1 MMISFDYWRVRKRGS
16 GLCLLVLVIVF
27 GWCGV
32 ANAATTVSSL
42 AVKPRQVVLLL
53 HGMSSTA
60 AKWNKLVNNNAGFDG
75 RCTNTRDP
83 KFSTLSIKPNSEG
96 VYCMRFNFGAYDRI
110 STAPK
115 GLDKKICSEAGGC
128 AGDYS
133 TFDSLGKEIEVAV
146 SRIRTRLGTNVQIVL
161 LGHSR
166 GGLAARAFLESTSA
180 LRTNVVGLMTTGTP
194 HAGSPL
200 GRYYTYMNIN
210 CLPESDYDGL
220 FDTGDCADDWRF
232 INSYPIKDL
241 GGLDLKAPA
250 VAFLSDASP
259 SIIALNNKIA
269 AIPPIIRFTQ
279 LTYTNIKFG
288 CLGGD
293 PIDPETGCGYDIF
306 GNIIQ
311 FKPSRKSLNYVLN
324 GRARN
329 TLTGDGIVPV
339 TSQKMTSLKGWN
351 RSVTSYAR
359 ANRIHTTEA
368 EQILDLSTAL
378 KNMYKRLVLLC

>member
-1 MMISFDYWRVRKRGS
+1 MMILFDLSRYFKRCYGVYVLWVLTALGS
-16 GLCLLVLVIVF
+16 L
-27 GWCGV
+27 GV
-32 ANAATTVSSL
+32 AHGATDAANVT
-42 AVKPRQVVLLL
+42 VKPRQVVLLL
-53 HGMSSTA
+53 HGMSSNA
-60 AKWNKLVNNNAGFDG
+60 AKWNKLVNNNAGFDW
-75 RCTNTRDP
+75 RCSNTQDP

-133 TFDSLGKEIEVAV
+133 TFDSLGKEIEAAI

-166 GGLAARAFLESTSA
+166 GGLAARAFLEGTSTLKA
-180 LRTNVVGLMTTGTP
+180 NVVGLMTTGTP

-200 GRYYTYMNIN
+200 GRYYTYMNIS

-250 VAFLSDASP
+250 IAFLSDASP
-259 SIIALNNKIA
+259 SIAALNNKIA

-293 PIDPETGCGYDIF
+293 LIDPETSCGYDIF
-306 GNIIQ
+306 GNIIR

-324 GRARN
+324 GRERN
-329 TLTGDGIVPV
+329 SLTGDGIVPV

-368 EQILDLSTAL
+368 EQILDLSIAL
-378 KNMYKRLVLLC
+378 KNMYKRLGWVI